1 MTYTPETNQ
10 LIVSGAD
17 MLLNEDRLQPYY
29 HVTIETLFLDIY
41 GIEKYF
47 KRDIQFIVV
56 HLAVPKVG
64 LHDKLYF
71 FDEKATESFI
81 VFEQDALYDDKRDAG
96 KDRPRLSVASVST
109 FGDLK
114 INWDT
119 SMQEVL
125 DYKEV
130 LKT

>member
-10 LIVSGAD
+10 LVVSGAD
-17 MLLNEDRLQPYY
+17 MLLHEDRLQPYY
-29 HVTIETLFLDIY
+29 HVTIETVFLDIY

-56 HLAVPKVG
+56 HLAVSKVG

-71 FDEKATESFI
+71 FDEKATKSFI
-81 VFEQDALYDDKRDAG
+81 VFEQDTLSDDKRDAG
-96 KDRPRLSVASVST
+96 KERPKLSVASVST

-114 INWDT
+114 IKWDT
-119 SMQEVL
+119 RMQEIP
-125 DYKEV
+125 DY
-130 LKT
+130 